1 VELEAFC
8 DSSLGNGVE
17 GRSMGGSMALFPG
30 SGALWWTCSTPSKT
44 GESTGV
50 AELHQIVRCLKAVT
64 GTRIFLKELGCGPT
78 RPTLTHTDSRTAL
91 DAARSSRVSWDSKWV
106 CTRLAMVRN
115 YEADGTG
122 TIVHDDTGD
131 LPADLLSKPLTGDAF
146 FKHRATALGIRAL
159 RP

>member
-1 VELEAFC
+1 MC
-8 DSSLGNGVE
+8 
-17 GRSMGGSMALFPG
+17 
-30 SGALWWTCSTPSKT
+30 
-44 GESTGV
+44 
-50 AELHQIVRCLKAVT
+50 CLKAVT
-64 GTRIFLKELGCGPT
+64 STCIFLKELCCGPT

>member
-1 VELEAFC
+1 
-8 DSSLGNGVE
+8 
-17 GRSMGGSMALFPG
+17 MTLFPG
-30 SGALWWTCSTPSKT
+30 SGALWWACSTPPKT

-50 AELHQIVRCLKAVT
+50 AELHQIVRCIKAAT
-64 GTRIFLKELGCGPT
+64 GTRIYLKELGCGPT

-122 TIVHDDTGD
+122 VIVHEDTED
-131 LPADLLSKPLTGDAF
+131 LMADLLSKPLVGDALF
-146 FKHRATALGIRAL
+146 EHRATALGLRASS
-159 RP
+159 P

>member
-1 VELEAFC
+1 
-8 DSSLGNGVE
+8 
-17 GRSMGGSMALFPG
+17 MGDSMALFPG

-106 CTRLAMVRN
+106 CTRLCYGA
-115 YEADGTG
+115 E
-122 TIVHDDTGD
+122 
-131 LPADLLSKPLTGDAF
+131 
-146 FKHRATALGIRAL
+146 L
-159 RP
+159 RGRWQGNNRTRRYWRPPR

>member
-1 VELEAFC
+1 
-8 DSSLGNGVE
+8 
-17 GRSMGGSMALFPG
+17 MALFPG
-30 SGALWWTCSTPSKT
+30 SGALWWACSTPSKT

-50 AELHQIVRCLKAVT
+50 AELHQIVRCIKAVT
-64 GTRIFLKELGCGPT
+64 GTRIFLKELGCALT

-122 TIVHDDTGD
+122 VIAHKDTDD
-131 LPADLLSKPLTGDAF
+131 LAADLLSRPLVGDAF
-146 FKHRATALGIRAL
+146 FKHRATALGL
-159 RP
+159 RTSDS

>member
-1 VELEAFC
+1 
-8 DSSLGNGVE
+8 
-17 GRSMGGSMALFPG
+17 MGGSMALFPG
-30 SGALWWTCSTPSKT
+30 SEALWWTCSTPSKT

-106 CTRLAMVRN
+106 CTRLAMTRYYQTSV
-115 YEADGTG
+115 TG
-122 TIVHDDTGD
+122 TFTHIAGTLNTSDMLT
-131 LPADLLSKPLTGDAF
+131 KPLKTGPFKEQVTQAPAF
-146 FKHRATALGIRAL
+146 CLL
-159 RP
+159 RRMSEGS